1 MRLRKF
7 IFITS
12 ILLGAIPSATAQN
25 QLVTYPAPEG
35 AELMNDF
42 TIKVRETGKDWKCID
57 TYLDKVD
64 EVRNAQHNV

>member
-42 TIKVRETGKDWKCID
+42 TIKVRETGKDCS
-57 TYLDKVD
+57 
-64 EVRNAQHNV
+64 A